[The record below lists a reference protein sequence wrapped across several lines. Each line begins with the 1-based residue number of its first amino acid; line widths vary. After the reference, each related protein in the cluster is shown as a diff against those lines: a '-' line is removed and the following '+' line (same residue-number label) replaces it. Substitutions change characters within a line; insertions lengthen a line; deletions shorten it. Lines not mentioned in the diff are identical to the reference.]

1 MELLLVYLS
10 LVLTL
15 FGIGTAGPV
24 YFVSTPSVLRFNSI
38 ETVAINI
45 FGISDVTVQIYLH
58 DYPNRTRTFS
68 QTSVVT
74 TQGQTAKALVHV
86 RPSDLPDEPDS
97 QGYVYLVARSDDP
110 RLIFENETLI
120 LMERNTGFVFVQ
132 TDKPV
137 YTPHQ
142 EVKIRVITLDE
153 ERKPSASPVTIDVK
167 NPQGVVL
174 QRWTD
179 SYQGRFIL
187 KKFQLS
193 SIPYFGKNW
202 TVTARY
208 QDGVDTSHSVDF
220 EVREY
225 ILPRFDVDI
234 DVQDLEIVL
243 PSTEWIN
250 VTVSSK
256 YVYGKP
262 VIGGVTLTFGILASG
277 QHETCSKTFNK
288 LLVDGRTDFAVSVD
302 ELRDSLES
310 YWFPDGARLL
320 IEAGVTDLSSGRKE
334 TAYHRSTAFSY
345 FRYIISVEKS
355 QKYFKPGLLYRLHV
369 ETYWVNGK
377 RNNAPNVDIAVQITR
392 YNDAGVLH
400 SLNRTE
406 QTDEDGTF
414 QYLVIMGH
422 TETRMVIK
430 VTALDTEVDE
440 DEQDESVLEVSP
452 LYSPSDSY
460 LSIWTNLHETELM
473 VDTISSGDNNKS
485 LSYLL
490 MSGGRIIDAEQSH
503 EIFHRPVTGKM
514 SPGIRVLVFYTVNQT
529 EGAEVVADSTWI
541 DIKDMC
547 EKELGVSKEKGRL
560 EPGDGDGL
568 TLQVSG
574 APSSLIGFLAV
585 DRAVYLLNN
594 KHVLRRHTMFKRF
607 ASHDIGCGY
616 GGGLTPAQV
625 FEDSGLTVITNA
637 DLDTTP
643 RENTGCNR
651 KRRGKRS
658 IDDYETLHTHPCC
671 VAGDMYGREGV
682 EELDCYTEG
691 KVVYHAT
698 NNTSCAKIFFRC
710 CNIYRPADMTDIF
723 DYGRVIRRGTVKY
736 TFRDVVV
743 DLENTQVRSYFPESW
758 MFEEDDYLDENGH
771 LEKNF
776 AVPDSITTHII
787 QAITL
792 SDDYGMCI
800 SKPERLQVF
809 RTFFVDLE
817 FPYSIVRLEQAE
829 VRATIY
835 NYSPDMLPCFV
846 YIVTPEEICTPR
858 SKSNYIKVEVHPNSP
873 EPIKFPIV
881 PLKAGEF
888 DFEVRV
894 YSINGTNDVVRKTVY
909 VINEGREE
917 KKTVS
922 FWLDPQAHRD
932 KVGSTGDLTV
942 NIMYPSPY
950 LEIQEATVDLTLPEK
965 AIPGTGMCKVSAMGN
980 IMDATVPVVLEGA
993 NALLDN
999 VPHGCG
1005 EQTMI
1010 LLAPVVYT
1018 MRYLQRTGQL
1028 RTGLEDRGKSRLRLG
1043 YQREMTF
1050 RKNDGSFAVWAH
1062 RPSSTWLTAF
1072 VVKVLSEASEFID
1085 IDSEVIC
1092 SGMRWLF
1099 RHQRGDGAFMEIF
1112 PLFHKEMMGG
1122 MNGEISMTAY
1132 VLITLMEAHCR
1143 PIDTEQNIVLALQYL
1158 ESHLDFIDQTYPLA
1172 LTAYALALG
1181 NSPRKM
1187 DAINYL
1193 KTASTEV
1200 DQGNGGQG
1208 MRYWSVIDFMG
1219 EVPPWMTH
1227 DPTAMDVEIT
1237 AYSVLAFLTVN
1248 EVGYVNNV
1256 VEWLLTQKTSS
1267 GAFKST
1273 QDTVVGLHALSEYN
1287 VRSYALKIDLHT
1299 KIKVSTDD
1307 AIEHDIVLS
1316 DDDVSVQKA
1325 VHDIPVEGKLKVTTE
1340 GTGIGRMEVE
1350 VRYNVNTTEDE
1361 RCKFTIDVYD
1371 SEVEFNYFQS
1381 KGLATDMNCD
1391 ACGHCEQ
1398 EYEED
1403 FEDVL
1408 DKYNKIELDPRIG
1421 VDQPRQDSRKK
1432 RAPYVMRM
1440 HGASKEQ
1447 TCLEICVSY
1456 TGYEVLDMPVV
1467 DIGLPTGFNV
1477 EKGDLEMLREKGIV
1491 NSYELSKR
1499 SVIFYLDQIP
1509 ATDETCFKFRVV
1521 REFEVENLQAA
1532 KIEVYDYYKTEE
1544 RCTKFYSL
1552 KYDVANLDIFCSTSK
1567 RENCHCVEGKCAESW
1582 DTKIRYGRVS
1592 KVMSAFYRKICFE
1605 FDFALRIEVSNIVQ
1619 KGNHLVI
1626 AAVIKSVTKAG
1637 AEDLAVND
1645 EIEFWMNIRCNLLLE
1660 IDHNYIIYGMNGI
1673 PYIDQHGVNRYRY
1686 FLQGNTVILK
1696 DYTLR
1701 RYSTSTKLEQ
1711 WRHSFRRMENYIHRW
1726 GC

>member
-1 MELLLVYLS
+1 MELLTLTIVLS
-10 LVLTL
+10 LCGLGATEPLYVVTC
-15 FGIGTAGPV
+15 
-24 YFVSTPSVLRFNSI
+24 PSVLRFNSI
-38 ETVAINI
+38 ETVAVNV
-45 FGISDVTVQIYLH
+45 FGISDVTVQIYFH
-58 DYPNRTRTFS
+58 DYPNRTRMFS
-68 QTSVVT
+68 QTSVVAS
-74 TQGQTAKALVHV
+74 QGQTAKARVHV
-86 RPSDLPDEPDS
+86 RPTDLPDEEEVQS
-97 QGYVYLVARSDDP
+97 FVYLVARSDDP
-110 RLIFENETLI
+110 RLSFVNETMI

-132 TDKPV
+132 TDKPI

-153 ERKPSASPVTIDVK
+153 ERKPTAVPVTIEVK
-167 NPQGVVL
+167 NPQGVML
-174 QRWTD
+174 QRWIE

-187 KKFQLS
+187 KKFQLP

-202 TVTARY
+202 TITARY
-208 QDGVDTSHSVDF
+208 QDGVDTSHTVNF
-220 EVREY
+220 EVKEY
-225 ILPRFDVDI
+225 ILPRFDVDVE
-234 DVQDLEIVL
+234 VQDLEIIL

-262 VIGGVTLTFGILASG
+262 VLGGVTLTFGLLVAG
-277 QHETCSKTFNK
+277 THETCSKTFNK
-288 LLVDGRTDFAVSVD
+288 LLVDGRTDFAVSIE
-302 ELRDSLES
+302 ELKESLES
-310 YWFPDGARLL
+310 YWFPDGARMV

-334 TAYHRSTAFSY
+334 TVYHRSIIFSY
-345 FRYIISVEKS
+345 FRYIVSVEKS

-369 ETYWVNGK
+369 ETFWANGK
-377 RNNAPNVDIAVQITR
+377 QDNAPDVDIAVQITR
-392 YNDAGVLH
+392 YNEEGVLYA
-400 SLNRTE
+400 LNRTE
-406 QTDEDGTF
+406 RTDEDGTF

-430 VTALDTEVDE
+430 VKAMDPDVDE
-440 DEQDESVLEVSP
+440 DEQDETILEVLP
-452 LYSPSDSY
+452 LYSPSESY

-473 VDTISSGDNNKS
+473 VDTISSGDNSNKS
-485 LSYLL
+485 FSYML

-503 EIFHRPVTGKM
+503 EIFHRPLTGKM
-514 SPGIRVLVFYTVNQT
+514 APGIRVLVFYAVNNTADT
-529 EGAEVVADSTWI
+529 EIVADSTWI
-541 DIKDMC
+541 DVKNMC
-547 EKELGVSKEKGRL
+547 EKELGLSKERGRL
-560 EPGDGDGL
+560 EPDDADGL
-568 TLQVSG
+568 TLQVTG
-574 APSSLIGFLAV
+574 APSSLVGFLAV

-594 KHVLRRHTMFKRF
+594 RNVLRRHTMFKKF

-616 GGGLTPAQV
+616 GGGLTPAEV
-625 FEDSGLTVITNA
+625 FEDSGLVVITNA
-637 DLDTTP
+637 DLETTP
-643 RENTGCNR
+643 RENTGCGG

-658 IDDYETLHTHPCC
+658 IDEYETLHTHPCC
-671 VAGDMYGREGV
+671 VAGDMFGRDGV
-682 EELDCYTEG
+682 TEEECYTEG
-691 KVVYHAT
+691 KAVYLAT
-698 NNTSCAKIFFRC
+698 NNTSCSKIFFKC
-710 CNIYRPADMTDIF
+710 CNIYRPIEITDMY
-723 DYGRVIRRGTVKY
+723 DYGRRIARRGTIKY

-743 DLENTQVRSYFPESW
+743 DLENAQVRSYFPESW
-758 MFEEDDYLDENGH
+758 MFEDDDYLDENGR

-787 QAITL
+787 QALTL

-800 SKPERLQVF
+800 SRPERVQVF

-835 NYSPDMLPCFV
+835 NYSPDMLPCYV
-846 YIVTPEEICTPR
+846 YIVTPEELCTPR
-858 SKSNYIKVEVHPNSP
+858 SDDNYIKVEVHPNSP

-888 DFEVRV
+888 EFEVRV

-917 KKTVS
+917 MKTVS

-932 KVGSTGDLTV
+932 MVGSTGDLTV

-993 NALLDN
+993 NVLLDK

-1028 RTGLEDRGKSRLRLG
+1028 TETLEDRGRSRLRLG

-1050 RKNDGSFAVWAH
+1050 RKSDGSFAVWAH

-1072 VVKVLSEASEFID
+1072 VVKVLSEAVEFID

-1092 SGMRWLF
+1092 AGMRWLF
-1099 RHQRGDGAFMEIF
+1099 RNQRGDGAFMEIF

-1132 VLITLMEAHCR
+1132 VLVTLLEARCR
-1143 PIDTEQNIVLALQYL
+1143 PVDAEQNIVLALQYL
-1158 ESHLDFIDQTYPLA
+1158 EANLDFIDQTYPLA
-1172 LTAYALALG
+1172 LTTYALVLG

-1187 DAINYL
+1187 DAIHYL
-1193 KTASTEV
+1193 KSLSMEV
-1200 DQGNGGQG
+1200 NNVEGGQG
-1208 MRYWSVIDFMG
+1208 LRYWSVIDFMG
-1219 EVPPWMTH
+1219 EVPPWMSH
-1227 DPTAMDVEIT
+1227 DPSAMDVEIT
-1237 AYSVLAFLTVN
+1237 AYAVLSLLAVN
-1248 EVGYVNNV
+1248 DVGYVKNV
-1256 VEWLLTQKTSS
+1256 VEWLLTQKTST

-1299 KIKVSTDD
+1299 KIKVSSNDE
-1307 AIEHDIVLS
+1307 IEHDIVLS
-1316 DDDVSVQKA
+1316 DDDVTVQKA

-1340 GTGIGRMEVE
+1340 GTGVGRMEVE

-1398 EYEED
+1398 EYDED

-1408 DKYNKIELDPRIG
+1408 DKYNKVEIDPRIG
-1421 VDQPRQDSRKK
+1421 VDHPRQSSRTK
-1432 RAPYVMRM
+1432 RSPDMMRM

-1456 TGYEVLDMPVV
+1456 TGYKVLDMPVV
-1467 DIGLPTGFNV
+1467 DIGLPTGYNV
-1477 EKGDLEMLREKGIV
+1477 EKGDLEMLLEKGV
-1491 NSYELSKR
+1491 MDSYELSKR
-1499 SVIFYLDQIP
+1499 SVMFYLDSIP

-1592 KVMSAFYRKICFE
+1592 KVISAFYRKICSE
-1605 FDFALRIEVSNIVQ
+1605 FDFALRIEVTNIVQ
-1619 KGNHLVI
+1619 KGNHMVI
-1626 AAVIKSVTKAG
+1626 SAVIKAVTKAG

-1645 EIEFWMNIRCNLLLE
+1645 EIEFWMNIRCNLLLQV
-1660 IDHNYIIYGMNGI
+1660 DHNYIIYGMNGI
-1673 PYIDQHGVNRYRY
+1673 PYVDQYGENRYRY

-1701 RYSTSTKLEQ
+1701 RYSTNTKLEQ
-1711 WRHSFRRMENYIHRW
+1711 WRRSFRRMENYIHRW